1 MNSVGCFIKDLPVTF
16 ALEEGLSVEGF
27 LRETVYQIKDGI
39 AHGSISYWEEVGSY
53 SGENLLCL
61 IFQGDIYDYGDSDEI
76 VREISELPLKNMACN
91 NKMDM
96 EILDSRDSFGVL
108 VDYDAGV
115 YERSTAEAFANLFC
129 RACSELI
136 NIVDHSVSVNEL
148 LNL

>member
-1 MNSVGCFIKDLPVTF
+1 VTF

-27 LRETVYQIKDGI
+27 LKETVDQIKDGI
-39 AHGSISYWEEVGSY
+39 THGRVSYWEEVGSY
-53 SGENLLCL
+53 YGEDLLCL

-76 VREISELPLKNMACN
+76 VREISELPSKNMACN

-96 EILDSRDSFGVL
+96 EILDSRNRFGVL

-115 YERSTAEAFANLFC
+115 YERSTAEAFADLFC